1 MANEIHN
8 YPLQIYALG
17 DLDFMDVDFFN
28 GVAYD
33 SAKIL
38 GRDIKAGKYCMITD
52 SSLVTGLGEQTII
65 DGTALGSLSIPA
77 NGFQV
82 GDSFRLTMR
91 GIIGAHNND
100 TITIR
105 IKSGTLVLASSG
117 AITLPAITDKP
128 FTIDV
133 DFTVRAIGGP
143 AVASLVSAGGFT
155 YNKNASNNYEGQDFI
170 SIANTFFDT
179 TIINTLDV
187 TAQFSSAHVDNHIQA
202 KVAIL
207 EKTY

>member
-8 YPLQIYALG
+8 YPAQIYALG

-28 GVAYD
+28 GVGYD

-52 SSLVTGLGEQTII
+52 SSLVTGTGEQSIL
-65 DGTALGSLSIPA
+65 DGTFLGSLSIPA

-82 GDSFRLTMR
+82 GDCFRLTLR

-105 IKSGTLVLASSG
+105 IKSGAVTLASSG

-133 DFTVRAIGGP
+133 DFTIRAIGGP
-143 AVASLVSAGGFT
+143 AVASLISAGGFT
-155 YNKNASNNYEGQDFI
+155 YNKNASNAYEGQDFI
-170 SIANTFFDT
+170 SIENTNFDT
-179 TIINTLDV
+179 TILNTLDA